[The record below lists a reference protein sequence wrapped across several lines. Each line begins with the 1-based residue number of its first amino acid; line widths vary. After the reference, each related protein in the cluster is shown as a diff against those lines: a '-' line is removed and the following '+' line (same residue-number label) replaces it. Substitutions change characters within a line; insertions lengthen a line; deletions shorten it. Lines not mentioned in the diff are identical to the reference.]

1 MQNKALHGCIQY
13 IRERTSWIEEARTFD
28 IAMGID
34 SKLPSIDYSTLDAVI
49 DWIRTYDNVY
59 TAEAD
64 QEDYTEEDIEGES
77 DNLALQEPDIF
88 L

>member
-1 MQNKALHGCIQY
+1 
-13 IRERTSWIEEARTFD
+13 
-28 IAMGID
+28 MGIE

-49 DWIRTYDNVY
+49 DWIRTYDHVY
-59 TAEAD
+59 TTEAD